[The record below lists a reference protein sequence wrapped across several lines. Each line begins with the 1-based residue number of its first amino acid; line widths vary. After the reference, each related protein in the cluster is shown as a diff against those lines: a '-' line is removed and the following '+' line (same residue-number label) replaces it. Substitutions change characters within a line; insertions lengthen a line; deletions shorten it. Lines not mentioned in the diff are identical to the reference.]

1 MSEMSFREY
10 VKELRRLGFKRK
22 RIYKYYL
29 EKERLF
35 RITRQQA
42 IKIINAS

>member
-1 MSEMSFREY
+1 MNEKIFREY
-10 VKELRRLGFKRK
+10 VSELRRLGFKRK

-29 EKERLF
+29 EKERF
-35 RITRQQA
+35 FKITRQQA